1 MKWALYG
8 WARERQWFLAHP
20 RSWPHRSLELLR
32 EWYDRGRQRW
42 HLRELDDRMLQDIGV
57 TRAEAEAEWDK
68 PFWTE

>member
-8 WARERQWFLAHP
+8 WAREQESALANP
-20 RSWPHRSLELLR
+20 RSWPRRFLALLR
-32 EWYDRGRQRW
+32 EWNERSRQRW

-57 TRAEAEAEWDK
+57 TRTKAEAEWDK